1 MGEESGSNNPPPDA
15 VRSSVSPSR
24 TGESSSRP
32 ILILLVED
40 NAPDVYLVNEVL
52 RHCGFDYQLHVSAD
66 GAQALAFLENLETDT
81 GCPDVALILL
91 DLNLPKIPGIQVL
104 ERIRQSRRCEAVPVV
119 ILTSSDSPADLAAI
133 HRLSA
138 TAYFRKPADVAA
150 YMQLTEVIQRALE

>member
-1 MGEESGSNNPPPDA
+1 
-15 VRSSVSPSR
+15 
-24 TGESSSRP
+24 
-32 ILILLVED
+32 LILLVED